1 MQRRV
6 FLTSSPSATE
16 GLGRRVGERLYPG
29 SIVALT
35 GELGS
40 GKTCF
45 TKGLCAGLGIPRK
58 QVNSPT
64 YAFVNEYKGSLP
76 VLHMDLYRIDN
87 VDMALDLGILD
98 LLQRAKE
105 GVAVIEW
112 AERVSDLLSDSHLEV
127 AFSVVSS
134 RKREI
139 TLSGFGERPRSL
151 IGEIEAT

>member
-6 FLTSSPSATE
+6 FLTGSPSATE
-16 GLGRRVGERLYPG
+16 GLGKRVGERLLPG
-29 SIVALT
+29 SVVALI

-64 YAFVNEYKGSLP
+64 YAFVNEYRGSLR

-87 VDMALDLGILD
+87 VDMALDLDILD

-112 AERVSDLLSDSHLEV
+112 ADRVVGLLSDGHLEV
-127 AFSVVSS
+127 EFTVIAS

-139 TLSGFGERPRSL
+139 TLTGFGEQNCRL
-151 IGEIEAT
+151 LGELEGP

>member
-6 FLTSSPSATE
+6 FLTGSPSATE
-16 GLGRRVGERLYPG
+16 GLGKRVGERLLPG
-29 SIVALT
+29 SVVALI

-40 GKTCF
+40 
-45 TKGLCAGLGIPRK
+45 GIPRK

-64 YAFVNEYKGSLP
+64 YAFVNEYRGSLP

-87 VDMALDLGILD
+87 VDMALDLDILD

-112 AERVSDLLSDSHLEV
+112 ADRVVGLLSDGHLEV
-127 AFSVVSS
+127 EFTVIAS

-139 TLSGFGERPRSL
+139 TLTGFGEQNCRL
-151 IGEIEAT
+151 LGELEGP